1 MSFPVSTPSHRPFR
15 VRSAGARA
23 LAAEPAERVLLSI
36 KEAAAYLCVSEKTV
50 RRYID
55 AGVLRAWRFGPKPL
69 LRIELSDLEA
79 LMAPAHPAHM

>member
-1 MSFPVSTPSHRPFR
+1 MSFPVPNHSHRPSR

-23 LAAEPAERVLLSI
+23 LAAEPVERVLLSI
-36 KEAAAYLCVSEKTV
+36 KEAAVYLGVSEKTV

-69 LRIELSDLEA
+69 LRVELSDLQA
-79 LMAPAHPAHM
+79 LMAPAHPAYA

>member
-1 MSFPVSTPSHRPFR
+1 MSLPVSAPSNRPLR

-23 LAAEPAERVLLSI
+23 LAAEPAGRILLSI
-36 KEAAAYLCVSEKTV
+36 KGAAAHVGVSEKTV

-55 AGVLRAWRFGPKPL
+55 AGVLRAWRFGPKL

-79 LMAPAHPAHM
+79 LMAPAHPAYM